1 MKEFL
6 RTVALQ
12 NRGSKE
18 FEEAQLYREL
28 DQKNFDDFEQLW
40 RPMLEAR
47 RADFESWAAA
57 AEGDAQDSHWHWA
70 EKAVDAS
77 TSMADETYAIECA
90 GETQGLMLVTSA
102 AFARLDIQRGR
113 EIVYI
118 ELIATAPWNRP
129 RLVKKEARYKG
140 VGRALIAEAMN
151 LSYQLE
157 FNGRLGLHSL
167 PQSQS
172 WYRDV
177 AKFTDL
183 GYDDEKRMQYF
194 EVTEAQAAAF
204 LAND

>member
-6 RTVALQ
+6 RTVVLQ
-12 NRGSKE
+12 NRLTKE

-40 RPMLEAR
+40 KPLLEAR
-47 RADFESWAAA
+47 RAEFESWEAA
-57 AEGDAQDSHWHWA
+57 AEGDAQDSHWQWA

-77 TSMADETYAIECA
+77 TSMADETYAVECA

-102 AFARLDIQRGR
+102 AFARLEVQRGR

-118 ELIATAPWNRP
+118 ELLSTAPWNRP

-140 VGRALIAEAMN
+140 VGRVLVTEAIN

-167 PQSQS
+167 PQSES

-177 AKFTDL
+177 GKFTDL
-183 GYDDEKRMQYF
+183 GHDDDKRMQYF

-204 LAND
+204 LADD

>member
-28 DQKNFDDFEQLW
+28 DEKNFADFEQLW

-47 RADFESWAAA
+47 RAEFESWAAA

-77 TSMADETYAIECA
+77 TSMADETYALECA

-102 AFARLDIQRGR
+102 AFAKLDIQCGR

-118 ELIATAPWNRP
+118 DLIATAPWNRP
-129 RLVKKEARYKG
+129 RLVKKAARYKG
-140 VGRALIAEAMN
+140 VGRALIAEAIN

-194 EVTEAQAAAF
+194 EVSEAQAAAF
-204 LAND
+204 LSND

>member
-1 MKEFL
+1 MKELL
-6 RTVALQ
+6 RSVLLQ
-12 NRGSKE
+12 NRRSKE

-28 DQKNFDDFEQLW
+28 DQKNFDDFELLW
-40 RPMLEAR
+40 RPMLEGR
-47 RADFESWAAA
+47 RAEFESWEAA
-57 AEGDAQDSHWHWA
+57 AEGDAQDSHWQWA

-77 TSMADETYAIECA
+77 TSMADETYAVECA

-102 AFARLDIQRGR
+102 AFARLEVQRGR

-118 ELIATAPWNRP
+118 ELLATAPWNRP
-129 RLVKKEARYKG
+129 RVVKKEARYKG
-140 VGRALIAEAMN
+140 VGRVLVAEAIN

-183 GYDDEKRMQYF
+183 GYDDDKRMQYF

-204 LAND
+204 LADD

>member
-6 RTVALQ
+6 RTVLLQ
-12 NRGSKE
+12 NRRSKE

-40 RPMLEAR
+40 RPMLESR
-47 RADFESWAAA
+47 RAEFESWGAA
-57 AEGDAQDSHWHWA
+57 AEGDAQDSHWQWA

-77 TSMADETYAIECA
+77 TSMADETYAVECA

-102 AFARLDIQRGR
+102 AFARLEVQRGR

-118 ELIATAPWNRP
+118 ELLATAPWNRP
-129 RLVKKEARYKG
+129 RVVKKEARYKG
-140 VGRALIAEAMN
+140 VGRVLVAEAIS

-177 AKFTDL
+177 AKFTDW
-183 GYDDEKRMQYF
+183 GYDDDKRMQYF

-204 LAND
+204 LADD

>member
-1 MKEFL
+1 MKELL
-6 RTVALQ
+6 RTVALL

-18 FEEAQLYREL
+18 FEEAQVYREL
-28 DQKNFDDFEQLW
+28 DQKNFDDFDQLW

-47 RADFESWAAA
+47 RAEFESWEAA

-77 TSMADETYAIECA
+77 TSMADETYAVECA

-102 AFARLDIQRGR
+102 AFAKLDIHRGR
-113 EIVYI
+113 EIVYV
-118 ELIATAPWNRP
+118 ELIATAPWNR
-129 RLVKKEARYKG
+129 RGVVKEAMRYKG
-140 VGRALIAEAMN
+140 VGRVLIAEALN
-151 LSYQLE
+151 LSYHLE
-157 FNGRLGLHSL
+157 FSGRLGLHSL
-167 PQSQS
+167 PQSES

-183 GYDDEKRMQYF
+183 GFDDEKRMQYF

>member
-1 MKEFL
+1 MKELL
-6 RTVALQ
+6 RTVALL

-18 FEEAQLYREL
+18 FEEAQVYREL
-28 DQKNFDDFEQLW
+28 DQKNFDDFDQLW

-47 RADFESWAAA
+47 RAEFESWEAA

-77 TSMADETYAIECA
+77 TSMADETYAVECA

-102 AFARLDIQRGR
+102 AFAKLDIHRGR
-113 EIVYI
+113 EIVYV
-118 ELIATAPWNRP
+118 ELIATAPWNR
-129 RLVKKEARYKG
+129 RGVVKEAMRYKG
-140 VGRALIAEAMN
+140 VGRVLIAEALN
-151 LSYQLE
+151 LSYHLE

-167 PQSQS
+167 PQSES

-183 GYDDEKRMQYF
+183 GFDDEKRMQHF

>member
-1 MKEFL
+1 MKECL
-6 RTVALQ
+6 RAVALQ

-47 RADFESWAAA
+47 RADFESWEAA
-57 AEGDAQDSHWHWA
+57 AEGDAQDSHWQWA

-102 AFARLDIQRGR
+102 AFARLDIHRGR

-129 RLVKKEARYKG
+129 RLVKKAARYKG
-140 VGRALIAEAMN
+140 VGRVLIAEAIN
-151 LSYQLE
+151 LSYHLE

>member
-1 MKEFL
+1 MKELL
-6 RTVALQ
+6 RTVVLQ
-12 NRGSKE
+12 NRRSKE
-18 FEEAQLYREL
+18 FEEAHLYREL

-47 RADFESWAAA
+47 RAEFESWEAA
-57 AEGDAQDSHWHWA
+57 AEGDAHESHWKWA
-70 EKAVDAS
+70 EKAVDAA

-90 GETQGLMLVTSA
+90 GETQGLLLVTSA
-102 AFARLDIQRGR
+102 AFAQLETQRGR

-140 VGRALIAEAMN
+140 VGRVLVAEAIN

-183 GYDDEKRMQYF
+183 GYDDDKLMQYF

>member
-1 MKEFL
+1 MKELL
-6 RTVALQ
+6 RPIVLQ
-12 NRGSKE
+12 NRRSKE
-18 FEEAQLYREL
+18 FEEGQLYREL
-28 DQKNFDDFEQLW
+28 DRKNFDDFENLW

-47 RADFESWAAA
+47 RAQFGSWEAA
-57 AEGDAQDSHWHWA
+57 AEGDAQDSHWQWA

-102 AFARLDIQRGR
+102 AFARLEVQRGR
-113 EIVYI
+113 AIVYI

-129 RLVKKEARYKG
+129 RLVKEEARYKG
-140 VGRALIAEAMN
+140 VGRVLVAEAIN

-183 GYDDEKRMQYF
+183 GYDEDKRMKYF
-194 EVTEAQAAAF
+194 EVTEAQATAF
-204 LAND
+204 LADD

>member
-1 MKEFL
+1 MKELL
-6 RTVALQ
+6 RTVVLQ
-12 NRGSKE
+12 NRRSKQ

-28 DQKNFDDFEQLW
+28 DQKNFDDFEQSW
-40 RPMLEAR
+40 KPMLEAR
-47 RADFESWAAA
+47 RAEFESWAAA
-57 AEGDAQDSHWHWA
+57 AEGDAQDSHWQWA

-77 TSMADETYAIECA
+77 ASMADETYAVECA

-102 AFARLDIQRGR
+102 AFARLEVQRGR

-118 ELIATAPWNRP
+118 ELLSTAPWNRP
-129 RLVKKEARYKG
+129 RLVKEARYKG
-140 VGRALIAEAMN
+140 VGRVLVAEAIN

-167 PQSQS
+167 PQSES

-177 AKFTDL
+177 AKFTDW
-183 GYDDEKRMQYF
+183 GRDHDKRMQYF

>member
-12 NRGSKE
+12 NRRSKE
-18 FEEAQLYREL
+18 FEDAQLYREL

-40 RPMLEAR
+40 KPMLEAR
-47 RADFESWAAA
+47 RADFESWEAA

-90 GETQGLMLVTSA
+90 DETQGLMLVTSA
-102 AFARLDIQRGR
+102 AFARLEIQRGR

-129 RLVKKEARYKG
+129 RLVKKAARYKG
-140 VGRALIAEAMN
+140 VGRALIAEAIN

-177 AKFTDL
+177 AQFTDM
-183 GYDDEKRMQYF
+183 GYDDEKGMQYF
-194 EVTEAQAAAF
+194 EVTEAQAKAF